1 MATQQQIQEARK
13 RLETKFATDGACRSC
28 GWRALLYEHDV
39 TDEDIANALDNESG
53 VLRLYCQSDDSAGHR
68 GARIRIDA

>member
-13 RLETKFATDGACRSC
+13 RLEAKFATDGACRSC
-28 GWRALLYEHDV
+28 GWHALLYEHDV
-39 TDEDIANALDNESG
+39 TDEDIANALDNEGG
-53 VLRLYCQSDDSAGHR
+53 VLRLYCQSDDSDGHR